1 VSLASKR
8 FMLRRDPRALTSWR
22 RFAREFGDSPRPPDG
37 LVEYR
42 GPTELWIPERPRFIY
57 YFTKDAMFRWW
68 FRVFDEDVPRDIGV
82 VAHGST
88 PSSYTSK
95 LILGMVKSAGIPLVL
110 LGDLDPGDLTAFAAL
125 VSGGI
130 NLGQRPLAQVDV
142 LYGGLD
148 DPMLQLV
155 RRHVGS
161 RRFHSKCL
169 LAMTTGEREHLAAI
183 KPLCPPLRSL
193 CGREGAD
200 ILESGLKCEVEA
212 VFAPYICQGAFLADV
227 RRHLTVRLPARL
239 GL

>member
-1 VSLASKR
+1 MSLASKR
-8 FMLRRDPRALTSWR
+8 FLLRRNPRALTSWR
-22 RFAREFGDSPRPPDG
+22 RFVRGYAGSPRPPDG

-42 GPTELWIPERPRFIY
+42 GPTELWIPERPRFVY

-88 PSSYTSK
+88 PSSYAAR
-95 LILGMVKSAGIPLVL
+95 LVLGMVKSAGIPLVL

-125 VSGGI
+125 VSGGL
-130 NLGQRPLAQVDV
+130 NLGQRTRSQVCV

-148 DPMLQLV
+148 DVLLRLV
-155 RRHVGS
+155 RRHVGA
-161 RRFHSKCL
+161 RRFREKCL
-169 LAMTTGEREHLAAI
+169 LGMTAGEREHLAAI
-183 KPLCPPLRSL
+183 KPLCPSLGSL
-193 CGREGAD
+193 CGQEAAD

-212 VFAPYICQGAFLADV
+212 VFAPYICQGAFLAEV
-227 RRHLTVRLPARL
+227 RRHLAVRLPAHL